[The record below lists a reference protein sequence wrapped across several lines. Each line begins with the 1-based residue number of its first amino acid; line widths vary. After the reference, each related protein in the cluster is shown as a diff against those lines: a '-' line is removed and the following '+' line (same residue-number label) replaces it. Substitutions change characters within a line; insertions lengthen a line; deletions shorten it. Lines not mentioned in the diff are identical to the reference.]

1 MFEFEDGSLT
11 DGAIA
16 DMKVAESWKNNVLR
30 CVHPAVNAE
39 GNLDYNYD
47 ELDNT
52 YINKILSAFEGKYK
66 FGNEPDEYTFEGFIQ
81 YYGQTV
87 GGDLEYELGSF
98 DSTNIMLKSV
108 SDARDEVMGVSMDEE
123 GVNMMNYQ
131 KWYNA
136 ISRMISALDECLDK
150 LINGTGKVG
159 L

>member
-1 MFEFEDGSLT
+1 M
-11 DGAIA
+11 
-16 DMKVAESWKNNVLR
+16 
-30 CVHPAVNAE
+30 
-39 GNLDYNYD
+39 
-47 ELDNT
+47 
-52 YINKILSAFEGKYK
+52 
-66 FGNEPDEYTFEGFIQ
+66 
-81 YYGQTV
+81 
-87 GGDLEYELGSF
+87 GGDLEYELGNF
-98 DSTNIMLKSV
+98 DSTNIMLTSV